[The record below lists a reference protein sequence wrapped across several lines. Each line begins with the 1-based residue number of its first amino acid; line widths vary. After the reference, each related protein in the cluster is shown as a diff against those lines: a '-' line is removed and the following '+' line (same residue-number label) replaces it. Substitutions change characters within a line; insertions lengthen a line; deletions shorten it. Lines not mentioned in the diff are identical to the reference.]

1 MYVSVRG
8 YVCEEEIHEKR
19 KEKREKRETRRRRE
33 QIKKLIHKKKR
44 QIVRRTNSHKSLIDM
59 RYNTEQ
65 YDKLNLIE

>member
-19 KEKREKRETRRRRE
+19 KEKREKRETRRRE
-33 QIKKLIHKKKR
+33 QKKELIHKKKR